1 MASPRAD
8 VLARARSLID
18 QFSGQ
23 AGFFVHDLTTDESF
37 GINSRETFPTA
48 SMIKLPILVELFHQV
63 AAGRLDLDE
72 PREIRQVDHVG
83 GSGLLRHLSPGI
95 RLPLRDLAYLMI
107 SVSDNTAT
115 NLCIDLVGIDAVN
128 QRMTA
133 LGCPDL
139 VLRNR
144 IDFGHAWTEPDHLA
158 VGTPEGFG
166 RLLARVWR
174 KEILTPD
181 ACEEMLRMMAGVG
194 ADRAGR
200 YLPINPYA
208 AEMTSHGLSTG
219 PAVGFAG
226 KTGGL
231 VGVRGQVAA
240 IWGDGLAFVLAVMT
254 TGSSDW
260 SWGVDAEGSLFA
272 ARLGK
277 LVYDHLRDGSESAG
291 PGV

>member
-1 MASPRAD
+1 
-8 VLARARSLID
+8 
-18 QFSGQ
+18 
-23 AGFFVHDLTTDESF
+23 
-37 GINSRETFPTA
+37 
-48 SMIKLPILVELFHQV
+48 
-63 AAGRLDLDE
+63 
-72 PREIRQVDHVG
+72 
-83 GSGLLRHLSPGI
+83 
-95 RLPLRDLAYLMI
+95 
-107 SVSDNTAT
+107 
-115 NLCIDLVGIDAVN
+115 
-128 QRMTA
+128 
-133 LGCPDL
+133 
-139 VLRNR
+139 
-144 IDFGHAWTEPDHLA
+144 
-158 VGTPEGFG
+158 
-166 RLLARVWR
+166 
-174 KEILTPD
+174 
-181 ACEEMLRMMAGVG
+181 MLRMMAGVG

-208 AEMTSHGLSTG
+208 AEMASHGLSTG